1 MKYDN
6 LHVQEDGTVA
16 TLVIDRPGRRNA
28 IDLAMWRAIA
38 SIAGDVA
45 ARPDMRALVLRGAG
59 EDFSAGADIGE
70 FETVRRDAA
79 SARIYEAA
87 NEAAFASVRDLPVPV
102 IAAIDGV
109 CLGGGLGLAAAC
121 DLRIATP
128 SASFAIPAGRL
139 GLAYPVDAMAD
150 IVAGFGPQLAGHLT
164 FTGSR
169 LDARRALD
177 AGFLLELVER
187 DALHRRAAELAASIA
202 DNAPLSVRGAKAA
215 IRAALTGRD
224 EHKAAAIA
232 VGNRTFDSDDYAE
245 GRQAFT
251 ERRQPRFRGS

>member
-6 LHVQEDGTVA
+6 LHVQEDGAVA

-38 SIAGDVA
+38 SIAGDVS
-45 ARPDMRALVLRGAG
+45 ARPGIRALVLRGAG

-70 FETVRRDAA
+70 FDTVRSDAA
-79 SARIYEAA
+79 SARSYEAA
-87 NEAAFASVRDLPVPV
+87 NEAAFAAIRDLPVPV

-109 CLGGGLGLAAAC
+109 CLGGGLGLAVAC

-128 SASFAIPAGRL
+128 SATFAVPAGRL

-150 IVAGFGPQLAGHLT
+150 IVAGFGPQLAGYLT
-164 FTGSR
+164 FTASR
-169 LDARRALD
+169 VDARRALE
-177 AGFLLELVER
+177 AGFLLELVQQE
-187 DALHRRAAELAASIA
+187 ALHGRAAELAAAIA
-202 DNAPLSVRGAKAA
+202 ENAPLSVRASKAA
-215 IRAALTGRD
+215 IRAALSGED
-224 EHKAAAIA
+224 EQRAAAIA
-232 VGNRTFDSDDYAE
+232 AGDRTFDSADYSE
-245 GRQAFT
+245 GRRAFA